1 MHQIGPGTLIA
12 GRYAVSHRIQQH
24 PRWERWAAQ
33 DTPSGRSVVVLAFPG
48 DTPAAAAAIDAARRA
63 AGVADPRLVR
73 VLDVVP
79 GDGDTGTA
87 TVSAIIEEPVER
99 AQTLTRILGQGGLPA
114 DEARRITGETA
125 TALEAAAARGL
136 RHIVLT
142 PRNVLILPD
151 GSVRVRGVA
160 VEAALLGLEETP
172 AAVASR
178 LDARALVGIGYAAL
192 TGRWPLTGPDSGLPS
207 APRVGSAVV
216 AADELAADVCPDLD
230 RLARLTL
237 IEGAGPITATEVRSA
252 LRPWASSPTIDLWG
266 DRAAGGAPDRGVT
279 VRTGASNAVGAP
291 TATGASGGDGSSTG
305 PTGVRSGDG
314 APGRSGGPSSTGSSS
329 ETLAGQGVS
338 GHSGRVD
345 KNDSGG
351 GAGTDAPAS
360 AAASTGANAGAAA
373 AAVTAAVARGVRGF
387 GSALGAA
394 GAAAAAATTRIGE
407 RARHTAGRVS
417 ARGESATLDAGVGAD
432 SPAPMPDGPPAG
444 EGGPES
450 VGLQRERRGR
460 GDGTRS
466 AADSTRLNVLARPH
480 RQPEFYLEDATLAA
494 VLAGGQAP
502 LEDPVPLVPS
512 PGEMGRGESRLAL
525 MIVAGL
531 VVFLALLGIWG
542 LPRLSVATP
551 SARPAASATGSV
563 GASSATGAATG
574 GVQTPLT
581 PVAITGAAMLDATSG
596 QVNSS
601 SAGRAHDGKADTM
614 WRSGWY
620 ASDKFGGLN
629 VPGVGLILDLGQQ
642 TEVRQVAVTLPVAQ
656 DVTVYLAN
664 RASVEGATVV
674 GSSAGRTGTLVFD
687 LPAGP
692 VASGQLVIV
701 FVTKLGPDGSGRF
714 RAQVA
719 EVAVSR

>member
-279 VRTGASNAVGAP
+279 VRTGASNATGAP
-291 TATGASGGDGSSTG
+291 TATGASGGDVPSTG
-305 PTGVRSGDG
+305 PMGVGSGDG
-314 APGRSGGPSSTGSSS
+314 APGRSGGPSSTGSSA

-360 AAASTGANAGAAA
+360 AAASTGA
-373 AAVTAAVARGVRGF
+373 
-387 GSALGAA
+387 
-394 GAAAAAATTRIGE
+394 
-407 RARHTAGRVS
+407 
-417 ARGESATLDAGVGAD
+417 
-432 SPAPMPDGPPAG
+432 
-444 EGGPES
+444 
-450 VGLQRERRGR
+450 
-460 GDGTRS
+460 
-466 AADSTRLNVLARPH
+466 
-480 RQPEFYLEDATLAA
+480 
-494 VLAGGQAP
+494 
-502 LEDPVPLVPS
+502 
-512 PGEMGRGESRLAL
+512 
-525 MIVAGL
+525 
-531 VVFLALLGIWG
+531 
-542 LPRLSVATP
+542 
-551 SARPAASATGSV
+551 
-563 GASSATGAATG
+563 
-574 GVQTPLT
+574 
-581 PVAITGAAMLDATSG
+581 
-596 QVNSS
+596 
-601 SAGRAHDGKADTM
+601 
-614 WRSGWY
+614 
-620 ASDKFGGLN
+620 
-629 VPGVGLILDLGQQ
+629 
-642 TEVRQVAVTLPVAQ
+642 
-656 DVTVYLAN
+656 
-664 RASVEGATVV
+664 
-674 GSSAGRTGTLVFD
+674 
-687 LPAGP
+687 
-692 VASGQLVIV
+692 
-701 FVTKLGPDGSGRF
+701 
-714 RAQVA
+714 
-719 EVAVSR
+719 